1 MKYVV
6 IKNSGFC
13 GIAGYVWQVLRAM
26 WHNPDSL
33 YYIDFTEN
41 CQYQDAAV
49 TYTSNVWEYYF
60 KQPHVESLPD
70 PAEVKLT
77 INHVI
82 HDAESEFR
90 DIFMANPTKENI
102 DGVRQKFNS
111 IIKRY
116 VKLQPH
122 LETKIN
128 DFVRDNFQG
137 KRVLGVHLRGTDHP
151 DKKPPTQ
158 YLQAIKDKAA
168 AYDVIFCMSDEYER
182 YNIIKTVFGNKVVSY
197 DSIKSKTDAP
207 LHCAKVDTYKVGEDA
222 IVEMFILAKTD
233 FAFCCSNSNV
243 NYLSRAIN
251 PHLPSQSL

>member
-33 YYIDFTEN
+33 FYVDFTEN
-41 CQYQDAAV
+41 CQYQDAAL
-49 TYTSNVWEYYF
+49 THTQNVWEYYF
-60 KQPHVESLPD
+60 KQPHTEVAPNLVD
-70 PAEVKLT
+70 VKLT
-77 INHVI
+77 IDHVI
-82 HDAESEFR
+82 HDMDSEFR
-90 DIFMANPTKENI
+90 DVFMSNASKENV
-102 DGVRQKFNS
+102 DRVRLKFND
-111 IIKRY
+111 IIRKY
-116 VKLQPH
+116 LVLQPH
-122 LETKIN
+122 VEAKIN
-128 DFVRDNFQG
+128 NFVKDNFEG

-168 AYDVIFCMSDEYER
+168 EYDVIFCMSDEYER
-182 YNIIKTVFGNKVVSY
+182 FNLIKTVFGNKVVGY
-197 DSIKSKTDAP
+197 DSIKSNTNSP

-233 FAFCCSNSNV
+233 FAFCCGNSNV

-251 PHLPSQSL
+251 PHLPSLSL